1 MTPGTDH
8 TPTTGAVSRG
18 AAGDT
23 SPAQLEQA
31 LAAAA
36 AAAPAFGS
44 SEPAVR
50 AGWIRAVADALD
62 AAAGELVPI
71 AMRESSLPEARL
83 TGEVARSTG
92 QLRMFAD
99 VLEEGSLLE
108 VIIDTNDPQA
118 KPVPRPDLRR
128 VLVPLG
134 PVLVFAASNFP
145 FAFSVPGGDTASAL
159 AAGCPVIVK
168 AHPGHPEL
176 SARTA
181 AVMVEALKVAGA
193 PDGTFGLIAGFDVG
207 VTALKDPRITA
218 AGFTGSVPAGKALH
232 EIAVTR
238 PEPIPFYGELGS
250 LNPVFVTQA
259 AIDARGKDI
268 ASGYVGSFTLG
279 VGQFC
284 TKPGL
289 LFLPTGHG
297 LQDQLV
303 EAVGGVAQAPMLND
317 RIGGGF
323 TSGLDRLQKV
333 DGLRVW
339 STAGDA
345 GTPGATLLQ
354 TTVPELIARRDE
366 ILEECFGPVSIIVEY
381 DGIDELKQ
389 ALEAFDGNLT
399 ATLHAEDS
407 DAELARELLPL
418 LTARAGR
425 VLWNG
430 WPTGVAVSWAQHHGG
445 PFPSTVGSIHTSVGV
460 TAARRFQRPVAY
472 QDAPD
477 VVLPDVLKDSNPAGI
492 TRRVNGTV
500 TTGEVTR

>member
-1 MTPGTDH
+1 MIPDTTP
-8 TPTTGAVSRG
+8 AE
-18 AAGDT
+18 
-23 SPAQLEQA
+23 LEQA
-31 LAAAA
+31 LTDAAA
-36 AAAPAFGS
+36 AAAPLAAS
-44 SEPAVR
+44 APAVR

-71 AMRESSLPEARL
+71 AQRETSLPEARL
-83 TGEVARSTG
+83 KGEVGRSSG

-99 VLEEGSLLE
+99 ALEEGALLE
-108 VIIDTNDPQA
+108 VIIDTADAQA

-145 FAFSVPGGDTASAL
+145 FAFSVCGGDTASAL

-176 SARTA
+176 SVKTA
-181 AVMVEALKVAGA
+181 EVMIEALRAAGA
-193 PDGTFGLIAGFDVG
+193 PDGTLGLVQGYDVG
-207 VTALKDPRITA
+207 VTALKDARITA

-268 ASGYVGSFTLG
+268 ASGYVGSYTLG

-289 LFLPTGHG
+289 LFLPAGHG
-297 LQDQLV
+297 LQEQLV
-303 EAVGGVAQAPMLND
+303 EATSGVAAATMLSE
-317 RIGGGF
+317 RIADGF
-323 TSGLDRLQKV
+323 SSGLDRLRKV

-339 STAGDA
+339 SEG
-345 GTPGATLLQ
+345 GGATLLQ
-354 TTVPELIARRDE
+354 TTVAELLARPDE
-366 ILEECFGPVSIIVEY
+366 ILEECFGPVSIVVEY
-381 DGIDELKQ
+381 ASVDELV
-389 ALEAFDGNLT
+389 AGIEAFDGNLT
-399 ATLHAEDS
+399 ATLHAESS
-407 DAELARELLPL
+407 DAELATRLLPL

-472 QDAPD
+472 QDTPD
-477 VVLPDVLKDSNPAGI
+477 AVLPAVLQDNNPSGI

-500 TTGEVTR
+500 TTAEVSR

>member
-1 MTPGTDH
+1 MIPDTTP
-8 TPTTGAVSRG
+8 AE
-18 AAGDT
+18 
-23 SPAQLEQA
+23 LEQA
-31 LAAAA
+31 LADAAA
-36 AAAPAFGS
+36 AATPLAA
-44 SEPAVR
+44 SEPAER

-62 AAAGELVPI
+62 AAADELVPI

-83 TGEVARSTG
+83 RGEVARSSG

-99 VLEEGSLLE
+99 VLAEGSLLE
-108 VIIDTNDPQA
+108 VIIDTADANA

-145 FAFSVPGGDTASAL
+145 FAFSVCGGDTASAL

-176 SARTA
+176 SVKTA
-181 AVMVEALKVAGA
+181 EVMVEALRVAGA
-193 PDGTFGLIAGFDVG
+193 PDGSLGLIQGYDVG
-207 VTALKDPRITA
+207 VIALKDPRITA
-218 AGFTGSVPAGKALH
+218 AGFTGSVPAGQALH

-268 ASGYVGSFTLG
+268 GSGYVGSFTLG

-289 LFLPTGHG
+289 LFLPAGHG

-303 EAVGGVAQAPMLND
+303 EAVGGVPDAKMLND
-317 RIGGGF
+317 RIASGF
-323 TSGLDRLQKV
+323 SSGLDRLRKV
-333 DGLRVW
+333 DGVRVLA
-339 STAGDA
+339 SE
-345 GTPGATLLQ
+345 GATLLQ
-354 TTVPELIARRDE
+354 TTVVELLAQQEE
-366 ILEECFGPVSIIVEY
+366 ILEECFGPVSIVVEY
-381 DGIDELKQ
+381 SSIDELVR
-389 ALEAFDGNLT
+389 AVEAFEGNLT
-399 ATLHAEDS
+399 ATLHAEEGPDT
-407 DAELARELLPL
+407 ELAAQLLPL

-472 QDAPD
+472 QDTPD
-477 VVLPDVLKDSNPAGI
+477 AVLPAVLKDANPAGI
-492 TRRVNGTV
+492 SRRVNGTA
-500 TTGEVTR
+500 TTAEVSR

>member
-1 MTPGTDH
+1 MTRDT
-8 TPTTGAVSRG
+8 TPAELEQTLAD
-18 AAGDT
+18 AAG
-23 SPAQLEQA
+23 
-31 LAAAA
+31 
-36 AAAPAFGS
+36 AAAPLAA

-62 AAAGELVPI
+62 AASEELVPI
-71 AMRESSLPEARL
+71 AQRETSLPEARL
-83 TGEVARSTG
+83 KGEVGRSSG

-99 VLEEGSLLE
+99 ALEEGSLLE
-108 VIIDTNDPQA
+108 VIIDTADAGA

-145 FAFSVPGGDTASAL
+145 FAFSVCGGDTASAL

-176 SARTA
+176 SVRTA
-181 AVMVEALKVAGA
+181 EVMMEALAAAGA
-193 PDGTFGLIAGFDVG
+193 PAGTLGLIQGYDVG

-259 AIDARGKDI
+259 AVDARGKDI
-268 ASGYVGSFTLG
+268 ASGYVGSYTLG

-289 LFLPTGHG
+289 LFLPAGHG
-297 LQDQLV
+297 LQEQLV
-303 EAVGGVAQAPMLND
+303 EATGGVAPATMLNE
-317 RIGGGF
+317 RIADGF
-323 TSGLDRLQKV
+323 SSGLDRLRKV
-333 DGLRVW
+333 DGVRVW
-339 STAGDA
+339 SEG
-345 GTPGATLLQ
+345 GGATLLQ
-354 TTVPELIARRDE
+354 TTVAELLARSDE
-366 ILEECFGPVSIIVEY
+366 ILEECFGPVSIVVEY
-381 DGIDELKQ
+381 ASVDELV
-389 ALEAFDGNLT
+389 AGIESFGGNLT
-399 ATLHAEDS
+399 ATLHAESS
-407 DAELARELLPL
+407 DASLAARLLPL

-472 QDAPD
+472 QDTPD
-477 VVLPDVLKDSNPAGI
+477 AVLPAVLQDTNPAGI
-492 TRRVNGTV
+492 SRRVNGTI
-500 TTGEVTR
+500 TTAEVSR

>member
-1 MTPGTDH
+1 MIPDTTP
-8 TPTTGAVSRG
+8 AE
-18 AAGDT
+18 
-23 SPAQLEQA
+23 LEQA
-31 LAAAA
+31 LSDAAAA
-36 AAAPAFGS
+36 AKPLAA

-50 AGWIRAVADALD
+50 AEWIRAVADALD
-62 AAAGELVPI
+62 AAADELVPI
-71 AMRESSLPEARL
+71 ALRESSLPEARL
-83 TGEVARSTG
+83 RGEVARSSG

-99 VLEEGSLLE
+99 VLAEGSLLD
-108 VIIDTNDPQA
+108 VIIDTADANA

-145 FAFSVPGGDTASAL
+145 FAFSVCGGDTASAL
-159 AAGCPVIVK
+159 AGGCPVIVK

-176 SARTA
+176 SVKTA
-181 AVMVEALKVAGA
+181 EVMIEALRVAGA
-193 PDGTFGLIAGFDVG
+193 PDGTFGLIQGYDVG

-259 AIDARGKDI
+259 AVDARGNEI
-268 ASGYVGSFTLG
+268 ATGYVGSFTLG

-289 LFLPTGHG
+289 LFLPAGHG
-297 LQDQLV
+297 LQDRLV
-303 EAVGGVAQAPMLND
+303 EATGGVAEAPMLNE
-317 RIGGGF
+317 RIASGF
-323 TSGLDRLQKV
+323 SSGLDRLRKV
-333 DGLRVW
+333 DGLRVL
-339 STAGDA
+339 SAGPLTSEEPRAMTQGSSDA
-345 GTPGATLLQ
+345 GSGATLLG
-354 TTVPELIARRDE
+354 TTVAELLERRDE
-366 ILEECFGPVSIIVEY
+366 ILEECFGPVSIVVEY
-381 DGIDELKQ
+381 SSLDELR
-389 ALEAFDGNLT
+389 AAVEAFEGNLT
-399 ATLHAEDS
+399 ATLHAEPTDH
-407 DAELARELLPL
+407 DLARELLPL
-418 LTARAGR
+418 LTERAGR

-472 QDAPD
+472 QDTPD
-477 VVLPDVLKDSNPAGI
+477 AVLPAVLQDANPAAI
-492 TRRVNGTV
+492 SRRVNGTV
-500 TTGEVTR
+500 TTGEVSR